1 MIFYRVGTLYIN
13 ETPREN
19 GCPLKIVIGEA
30 FPPTEQTYGEIGE
43 HRQTRPYGPLTV
55 VRFLVGRQQPHTC
68 LHSKIISYCYVYK

>member
-1 MIFYRVGTLYIN
+1 MIFYCMGTLYIN

-43 HRQTRPYGPLTV
+43 HCQTRPYGSLTV
-55 VRFLVGRQQPHTC
+55 VRLVVGRQQPHTC
-68 LHSKIISYCYVYK
+68 LNRKIISYY